1 MKKFTV
7 IGIVSVFLII
17 PIFFGVYIE
26 YFIARERELLAL
38 IPLIFGLL
46 IFMLISKVV
55 NIFGYNQKSIDLM
68 RKHTVVDALL
78 YRKLVILWFLF
89 PLTMITEELIFR
101 YYLISFLFSTLQ
113 LNIILTIVLS
123 SISFSLYHIH
133 TWFYFKDVTILAI
146 NLSYTLLLGLF
157 NGYIFFTL
165 GIIPCIIIHYLI
177 AFYSYHDLYK
187 GYFKNN
193 EIEKK

>member
-146 NLSYTLLLGLF
+146 SLSYTLLLGLF

>member
-7 IGIVSVFLII
+7 ISIVSVFLII
-17 PIFFGVYIE
+17 PMFFGVYIE
-26 YFIARERELLAL
+26 YFIAREREFLTL
-38 IPLIFGLL
+38 IPLIFGVLV
-46 IFMLISKVV
+46 FMLITKIV
-55 NIFGYNQKSIDLM
+55 NTFGYNQKSIDLM
-68 RKHTVVDALL
+68 RKHNVIDALL
-78 YRKLVILWFLF
+78 HKNQVILWFLF
-89 PLTMITEELIFR
+89 PLTIIMEELIFR

-113 LNIILTIVLS
+113 LNIILAIVLS

-133 TWFYFKDVTILAI
+133 IWFYFKDVTILGI

-157 NGYIFFTL
+157 NGYIFFTF

-177 AFYSYHDLYK
+177 AFYSYYDLYN